1 MCRNK
6 TNNWCNRLFVILT
19 VFLVSCQASAPTVV
33 TKDVVVTQIVEK
45 IVEKV
50 VEKVVVATEIPASA
64 AAVRPLSIAM
74 VGKLEAFHPLNT
86 ACSYACAE
94 AKSLIYDTLFMV
106 GPYDTIIPRLAES
119 WDISAD
125 AKTYT
130 FHLRKGLKW
139 SDGKP
144 FSSKDVLM
152 TFNLIANPDTK
163 SWAPLFVNVIG
174 AADVKDK
181 KSTTVSGFTAPDADT
196 FVVSLETP
204 DSEMLSN
211 WIFPILYIMPEHI
224 VGSKQPSEL
233 LKDPWFLAPTS
244 GMGPYKF
251 VKWEPAQYLEVERNA
266 NYWRPVNIE
275 RVLYREMDPN
285 VAVAAL
291 ISGEIDLMKPVQSD
305 RRILDVTKDIT
316 VVSKAESGITMII
329 PFHESPPFDDVRV
342 RQAFLHAIDRQ
353 GLINSVFEGHGT
365 IVNSHMRI
373 AKYLPNDLIPYE
385 YNPEKAKQL
394 LKEANYDFKFE
405 FKTTWNN
412 KNKIRN
418 QIGPIIAAN
427 LRAVGVNA
435 VEAPGEGSLVLE
447 EIGKRTYSH
456 GIYIGGGIYTVGPGA
471 IEQVMGCT
479 HHYPGGEN
487 FAHNCNEE
495 IDRLFLEAKNS
506 TDEKVKMANYQQ
518 IARLDNAAANY
529 LWILALDLNYAF
541 SKRLKGFEATS
552 NPSDSLG
559 NISDWTLAP

>member
-1 MCRNK
+1 MKLNK
-6 TNNWCNRLFVILT
+6 LVTTSFLLMT
-19 VFLVSCQASAPTVV
+19 VFLVSCQASAPTVEV
-33 TKDVVVTQIVEK
+33 KEVMVTQ

-50 VEKVVVATEIPASA
+50 VEKVVVATAAPASA
-64 AAVRPLSIAM
+64 TTIKPLSIAM
-74 VGKLEAFHPLNT
+74 VGKLEAFHPLTT

-94 AKSLIYDTLFMV
+94 VKSLIYDGLFMV
-106 GPYDTIIPRLAES
+106 GPYDTIVPRLAES

-130 FHLRKGLKW
+130 FNLRKGLKW
-139 SDGKP
+139 SDGVP
-144 FSSKDVLM
+144 FSSKDVVM
-152 TFNLIANPDTK
+152 TFNLIANPETK
-163 SWAPLFVNVIG
+163 SWTPLLANVVG
-174 AADVKDK
+174 YADFQSK
-181 KSTTVSGFTAPDADT
+181 KTTTMAGITAPDANT
-196 FVVSLETP
+196 IVVSLETP

-211 WIFPILYIMPEHI
+211 WIFPILYILPEHI
-224 VGSKQPSEL
+224 FGSKAPSEIE
-233 LKDPWFLAPTS
+233 KDPWFKAPTS

-251 VKWEPAQYLEVERNA
+251 VKWEPAQYVELERNP

-305 RRILDVTKDIT
+305 RRILDVTPGIT
-316 VVSKAESGITMII
+316 VVSKAESGVTMII
-329 PFHESPPFDDVRV
+329 PFHEKPPFDDVRV
-342 RQAFLHAIDRQ
+342 RQAFLYAIDRQ
-353 GLINSVFEGHGT
+353 GLIDTVFEGHGT

-373 AKYLPNDLIPYE
+373 PKYLPTDLNPYK
-385 YNPEKAKQL
+385 YDPEKAKQL
-394 LKEANYDFKFE
+394 LKEAKWDPKYEWKML
-405 FKTTWNN
+405 WNN

-447 EIGKRTYSH
+447 EIAKRSYPA
-456 GIYIGGGIYTVGPGA
+456 GIFIGGGIYTVGPGA

-495 IDRLFLEAKNS
+495 IDALFLEAKN
-506 TDEKVKMANYQQ
+506 TIDEKVKMANYQK
-518 IARLDNAAANY
+518 IARLDNESANY
-529 LWILALDLNYAF
+529 FWIVALDLNYAF
-541 SKRLKGFEATS
+541 SKRLEGFQATS
-552 NPSDSLG
+552 QPSDSLG
-559 NISDWTLAP
+559 NIADWTLAP